1 MMQREKSDLFTFQG
15 PMPKDNISMAGK
27 ERKHKKQARKLE
39 GDDGR
44 YNGRWTVDDV
54 EL

>member
-1 MMQREKSDLFTFQG
+1 LQG
-15 PMPKDNISMAGK
+15 AIPKDNISVAGK
-27 ERKHKKQARKLE
+27 ERKRNIQKQARKLE

-44 YNGRWTVDDV
+44 WTVDDV